1 MSESMSYSFYLTF
14 GILNKTFLIWNLT
27 TVLLQIPSSGASL
40 NPARTLGPA
49 VIMNSWKDHWVREQ
63 VVDNVIAKLAC
74 PKKGIFYPSANVF
87 CGLLLSN
94 RAGLLKEVCIRVG
107 GTHEWE

>member
-1 MSESMSYSFYLTF
+1 M
-14 GILNKTFLIWNLT
+14 
-27 TVLLQIPSSGASL
+27 
-40 NPARTLGPA
+40 
-49 VIMNSWKDHWVREQ
+49 
-63 VVDNVIAKLAC
+63 DNVIAKLAC

>member
-1 MSESMSYSFYLTF
+1 MTF
-14 GILNKTFLIWNLT
+14 GILNKNFLFWNLT

-74 PKKGIFYPSANVF
+74 PKRVFFTLVLMSFAVFFYLTVLAF
-87 CGLLLSN
+87 
-94 RAGLLKEVCIRVG
+94 
-107 GTHEWE
+107 